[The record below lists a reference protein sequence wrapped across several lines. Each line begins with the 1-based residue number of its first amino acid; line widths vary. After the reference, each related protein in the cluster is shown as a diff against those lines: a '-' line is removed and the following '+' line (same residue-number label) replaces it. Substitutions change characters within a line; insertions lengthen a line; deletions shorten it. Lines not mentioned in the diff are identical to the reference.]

1 MKPYQLVFF
10 YREYIEDG
18 LLEKRH
24 IYRFKTRL
32 DRVYFIEVEEYKNHV
47 YFAKF
52 YCRIHKNLKD
62 RYKIQLEDGD
72 GFRIFSTCI
81 NLAAIILKEDAL
93 ASFGFIGES
102 SKGEEPQH
110 TRRYKIYK
118 TLSERYFS
126 PKAFIHERDDYNS
139 TYFIIN
145 RKNKIDPKLLERK
158 FSEYYIR

>member
-1 MKPYQLVFF
+1 MKVWGLPIISVFLILF
-10 YREYIEDG
+10 LEPLTRGG
-18 LLEKRH
+18 LL
-24 IYRFKTRL
+24 
-32 DRVYFIEVEEYKNHV
+32 
-47 YFAKF
+47 
-52 YCRIHKNLKD
+52 LK
-62 RYKIQLEDGD
+62 
-72 GFRIFSTCI
+72 
-81 NLAAIILKEDAL
+81 L

-145 RKNKIDPKLLERK
+145 RKNKIDPKLLESK
-158 FSEYYIR
+158 FSEYYIRE